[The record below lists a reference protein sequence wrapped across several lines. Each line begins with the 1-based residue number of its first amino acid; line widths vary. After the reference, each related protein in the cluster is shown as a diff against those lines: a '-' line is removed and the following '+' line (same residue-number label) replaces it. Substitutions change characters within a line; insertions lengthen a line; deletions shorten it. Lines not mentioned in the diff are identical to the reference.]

1 MIQLRE
7 DQFEAVCGLRKSLL
21 TNQSVMF
28 QAACGFGKTVVAA
41 HIAQGAHRKNK
52 RVIFCVH
59 RLELIE
65 QTSRTFTAFG
75 IPHGFIAA
83 GFNPDPFCSV
93 QIASAD
99 TLRRRRS
106 WLNCHLFVPDEAH
119 LWAADTR
126 SKMIEEAKGHG
137 AKIVGLS
144 ATPRRLDGRA
154 LSPLFGDMVE
164 GPSTAWLI
172 EHGYLS
178 RYRAFVPVR
187 PDMNGLH
194 VRAGDYVTSELDDRF
209 NKPTV
214 IGDAITTWR
223 RCAAGLRTLA
233 FAFSRKHGAA
243 LNAAYNAAGIPA
255 VYIDGENTR
264 AERQERIG
272 RFADGSAKILVSV
285 GLLVDGFDLSSQ
297 VGRDV
302 PVEAVALLRPTAS
315 LPLARQML
323 GRALRPKPNPAV
335 IMDHVNLLAEHG
347 LPDDE
352 VAWSLEGRKTK
363 SRASSPT
370 VALSICESCFFTG
383 RPFKICP
390 ECGHAAEVI
399 GRQVE
404 EVEGQLNEL
413 DLELVR
419 RARKDEVQRARTLED
434 LAKVARAR
442 GYRAGWI
449 VAMGRARG
457 QRWDFGAAARAMR
470 V

>member
-7 DQFEAVCGLRKSLL
+7 DQSEAVARLRASLRSH
-21 TNQSVMF
+21 QSVMF
-28 QAACGFGKTVVAA
+28 QAACGFGKTVVAG
-41 HIAQGAHRKNK
+41 HIAQGAHRKSK

-126 SKMIEEAKGHG
+126 AGMIEEAKSYG
-137 AKIVGLS
+137 AKIIGLS
-144 ATPRRLDGRA
+144 ATPQRLDGRP
-154 LSPLFGDMVE
+154 LSPLFNDMVE
-164 GPSTAWLI
+164 GPTTAWLI
-172 EHGYLS
+172 ENGRLS
-178 RYRAFVPVR
+178 RYKAFAPVR
-187 PDMNGLH
+187 PDMSGLH
-194 VRAGDYVTSELDDRF
+194 VRAGDYVTAELDDRF

-214 IGDAITTWR
+214 IGDAIATWKQR
-223 RCAAGLRTLA
+223 AAGLRTLA

-243 LNAAYNAAGIPA
+243 LNDAYNRGGISA
-255 VYIDGENTR
+255 VYIDGENTS
-264 AERQERIG
+264 QERRDRIG
-272 RFADGSAKILVSV
+272 QFADGGAKVLVSV

-315 LPLARQML
+315 LPLAKQML

-335 IMDHVNLLAEHG
+335 IMDHVNLLAQHG

-352 VAWSLEGRKTK
+352 VAWSLEGRDSK

-370 VALSICESCFFTG
+370 VALSICEKCFFTG
-383 RPFKICP
+383 RPFKVCP
-390 ECGHAAEVI
+390 ECGHAAEVV

-404 EVEGQLNEL
+404 EVDGQLNEL
-413 DLELVR
+413 DLELIR

-434 LAKVARAR
+434 LARVARAR
-442 GYRAGWI
+442 GYKPGWL
-449 VAMGRARG
+449 VAMGKARG

>member
-1 MIQLRE
+1 M
-7 DQFEAVCGLRKSLL
+7 AV
-21 TNQSVMF
+21 
-28 QAACGFGKTVVAA
+28 
-41 HIAQGAHRKNK
+41 HRK
-52 RVIFCVH
+52 
-59 RLELIE
+59 ELLA
-65 QTSRTFTAFG
+65 QTSRTFSAFG

-83 GFNPDPFCSV
+83 GFNPDPFQCV

-99 TLRRRRS
+99 TLRRKRS

-119 LWAADTR
+119 LWASDTR
-126 SKMIEEAKGHG
+126 AKMIEEARSHG
-137 AKIVGLS
+137 AKVVGLS
-144 ATPRRLDGRA
+144 ATPKRLDGR
-154 LSPLFGDMVE
+154 PLAGLFDHMVE
-164 GPSTAWLI
+164 GPTMRWLI
-172 EHGYLS
+172 DNGHLS

-187 PDMNGLH
+187 PDMSGLH
-194 VRAGDYVTSELDDRF
+194 VRAGEYVTAELDDRF

-214 IGDAITTWR
+214 IGDAITTYR
-223 RCAAGLRTLA
+223 RCAQGLRTLA

-243 LNAAYNAAGIPA
+243 LTAAYNQAGIAA

-264 AERQERIG
+264 EERRDRIARFSDG
-272 RFADGSAKILVSV
+272 RAFVLVSV
-285 GLLVDGFDLSSQ
+285 GLVVEGFDLSSQ

-315 LPLARQML
+315 LTIARQMI

-352 VAWSLEGRKTK
+352 IAWTLEGRTAGTRE
-363 SRASSPT
+363 SQGPT

-383 RPFKICP
+383 RPFRICP

-404 EVEGQLNEL
+404 EVDGRLDELN
-413 DLELVR
+413 LELIR

-434 LAKVARAR
+434 LAKVAKAR

-449 VAMGRARG
+449 VNMGKARG
-457 QRWDFGAAARAMR
+457 QRWNFATVARAMR
-470 V
+470 A